1 LAVTCYVGLG
11 SNLGDRLENLRRAVE
26 LLDASDGVAVVRTSS
41 VYETDPVGPPQPD
54 FLNAV
59 AEISTDLGPHEL
71 LARCKAIEA
80 ELGRTPGERWG
91 PREIDLDLLL
101 YGDERIDTGEL
112 VVPHPR
118 MNERAFVLVP
128 LRELEHGGPG
138 AELAVFAPPLR

>member
-1 LAVTCYVGLG
+1 MAVTCYVGLG

-26 LLDASDGVAVVRTSS
+26 RLDASDGVDVVRTSS

-101 YGDERIDTGEL
+101 YGGERIDTGEL

-138 AELAVFAPPLR
+138 AELPVFAPPLR